1 MRAAPNYS
9 DRGFCGENSMT
20 SSQQRFLRHP
30 NVAIIEP
37 YPNNK
42 FGSFKN
48 LMWPDWM
55 AQHPPIGDPSRF
67 GLSEHENACASQ
79 FKVSLSNG
87 HQSGFLDHS
96 VKAGLDKQGK

>member
-20 SSQQRFLRHP
+20 SSQQRSHRHP

-48 LMWPDWM
+48 SMWPDWL

-67 GLSEHENACASQ
+67 GLFEHENACESQ